1 MQLKKAPAPTLTE
14 NGKAASESNG
24 APPKKTK
31 PQRIVGV
38 HSVGHYT
45 LWFHAQSA
53 QIKTSKNV
61 KKRPKTR
68 KNDEKIAQSVLHR
81 RDSARKIWS

>member
-24 APPKKTK
+24 TPPKKTK

-53 QIKTSKNV
+53 QRELQELQELQGQT
-61 KKRPKTR
+61 T
-68 KNDEKIAQSVLHR
+68 H
-81 RDSARKIWS
+81 